1 MSDVD
6 FIFFC
11 DFVVV
16 YLTPLISYN
25 PFLNLP
31 MSNINFLSID
41 QLNLQ
46 EFDSN
51 SELIPL
57 LTPED
62 EEEMN
67 NEELP
72 ASLPILPLRNTVL
85 FPGVV
90 IPISAGRDKSIKLIN
105 DANAGDKIIGVVS
118 QKNED
123 IEDPTKNDIHTTGTV
138 ARILRVLKMPDG
150 NITVI
155 LQGKKRFE
163 IDEVTTEKPYIKATV
178 KEVEEKRPGKHDTEF
193 AAIVES
199 IKELAIEIIKE
210 SPNIPTEATFAIKN
224 IESQSLLINFV
235 SSNMNLSV
243 IEKQNLLA
251 MNTLKER
258 ALETLRFMN
267 VELQKLELKN
277 DIQSKVRFD
286 LDQQQREYF
295 LHQQMK
301 TIQEELGGVSQEQ
314 ELDEMRQKAISKKWD
329 VKTKTHF
336 EKELSKMQRM
346 NPQAP
351 DFGIQRNYLE
361 LFLELPWNEFSKD
374 NFDLTRAQKILDR
387 DHFGLED
394 VKKRMIEHLAVLKLR
409 NDMKSPILCLT
420 GPPGVGK
427 TSIGKSVAAALGRE
441 YVRISLGGL
450 RDEAEI
456 RGHRKTYIGAMP
468 GRIIQSLKKAGASNP
483 VFVLDE
489 IDKLSNSNHGDP
501 SSALL
506 EVLDPEQ
513 NNSFYDNFLEY
524 GFDLSKVMF
533 IATSNNLSAIQPALR
548 DRMEVIKM
556 SGYTIEEKVE
566 IARQHLFPKQLAAH
580 GLTSKELTIGKKQL
594 EKIVEGYT
602 RESGV
607 RGLEAKIAQV
617 IRHAAKSVAM
627 EEEYNQKVTDED
639 IVQVL
644 GAPRMARDK
653 SESND
658 VAGVVTGLAWTAVG
672 GDILFIESLLSPGKG
687 TMTITGNLGT
697 VMKESATIALEY
709 IKANTALLGLDSDV
723 ISNYNIHLHVPEG
736 ATPKD
741 GPSAGIAMLTSLV
754 SLFTQKKIKKNMAM
768 TGEITLRGKV
778 LPVGGIKEK
787 ILAAKRANIKEI
799 ILCSENKQD
808 VDEIKPDYI
817 KGLTF
822 HYVKEMSEVLQIAI
836 TDQKVKNAKKL

>member
-1 MSDVD
+1 
-6 FIFFC
+6 
-11 DFVVV
+11 
-16 YLTPLISYN
+16 
-25 PFLNLP
+25 
-31 MSNINFLSID
+31 MSNPKIITIDNLS
-41 QLNLQ
+41 LQ
-46 EFDSN
+46 EFDSDA
-51 SELIPL
+51 ELIPL

-72 ASLPILPLRNTVL
+72 ESLSILPLRNTVL

-90 IPISAGRDKSIKLIN
+90 IPITAGRDKSIKLIN
-105 DANAGDKIIGVVS
+105 DANAAGKDIGVVS
-118 QKNED
+118 QINEED
-123 IEDPTKNDIHTTGTV
+123 EDPLENEIHRVGTV
-138 ARILRVLKMPDG
+138 AKILRVLKMPDG

-163 IDEVTTEKPYIKATV
+163 IDNITSQAPYLTATV
-178 KEVEEKRPGKHDTEF
+178 KNILETRPSKKDKEF
-193 AAIVES
+193 TAIIDSV
-199 IKELAIEIIKE
+199 KELAIQIIKE

-224 IESQSLLINFV
+224 IESKSFLINFV

-243 IEKQNLLA
+243 NEKQQLL
-251 MNTLKER
+251 NISDLKER

-267 VELQKLELKN
+267 IELQKLELKN

-301 TIQEELGGVSQEQ
+301 TIQEELGGASQE
-314 ELDEMRQKAISKKWD
+314 EEVEEMVEKASLKKWD
-329 VKTKTHF
+329 EVTKKHF
-336 EKELSKMQRM
+336 EKELAKMRRM

-361 LFLELPWNEFSKD
+361 LFLELPWNEYSND
-374 NFDLTRAQKILDR
+374 NFNLKRAQKILDR

-409 NDMKSPILCLT
+409 NDMKSPIICLT
-420 GPPGVGK
+420 GPPGTGK
-427 TSIGKSVAAALGRE
+427 TSIGKSVAEALGRK

-456 RGHRKTYIGAMP
+456 RGHRKTYIGAMS
-468 GRIIQSLKKAGASNP
+468 GRIIQSLKKAGTSNP

-489 IDKLSNSNHGDP
+489 IDKLAMGNQGDP

-513 NNSFYDNFLEY
+513 NNAFYDNFLEMGY
-524 GFDLSKVMF
+524 DLSKVMF
-533 IATSNNLSAIQPALR
+533 IATSNNMAAIQPALR
-548 DRMEVIKM
+548 DRMEIIKM
-556 SGYTIEEKVE
+556 SGYTIEEKTE
-566 IARQHLFPKQLAAH
+566 IARQHLFPRQLKEH
-580 GLTSKELTIGKKQL
+580 GLTLKDLTIGKKQL

-617 IRHAAKSVAM
+617 IRNAAKSIAM
-627 EEEYNQKVTDED
+627 EEEYNKKVTDSD
-639 IVQVL
+639 IVAVL
-644 GAPRMARDK
+644 GVPRLERDK
-653 SESND
+653 YENND
-658 VAGVVTGLAWTAVG
+658 VAGVVTGLAWTSVG
-672 GDILFIESLLSPGKG
+672 GDILFIESLISKGKG

-709 IKANTALLGLDSDV
+709 IK
-723 ISNYNIHLHVPEG
+723 SNAEIFGIDPEMLSKYNIHLHVPEG

-754 SLFTQKKIKKNMAM
+754 SLFTQKRVKKSLAM

-799 ILCSENKQD
+799 VLCYENKSD
-808 VDEIKPDYI
+808 IDEIKTEYLV
-817 KGLTF
+817 GLTF
-822 HYVKEMSEVLQIAI
+822 HYVKEMSEVLSIAL
-836 TDQKVKNAKKL
+836 TDQKVKNAKTL

>member
-1 MSDVD
+1 MSQQN
-6 FIFFC
+6 IFSF
-11 DFVVV
+11 D
-16 YLTPLISYN
+16 T
-25 PFLNLP
+25 
-31 MSNINFLSID
+31 LS
-41 QLNLQ
+41 LQ
-46 EFDSN
+46 EFETDA
-51 SELIPL
+51 ELIPL

-90 IPISAGRDKSIKLIN
+90 IPISAGRDKSIRLIN
-105 DANAGDKIIGVVS
+105 DANAGNKIIGVVA
-118 QKNED
+118 QKNESD
-123 IEDPTKNDIHTTGTV
+123 EDPTKNDIHTIGTV

-163 IDEVTTEKPYIKATV
+163 IDAVTSEKPYINALI
-178 KEVEEKRPGKHDTEF
+178 KEVEEKRPSKHDTEF
-193 AAIVES
+193 LAILES
-199 IKELAIEIIKE
+199 IKELAIQIIKE

-224 IESQSLLINFV
+224 IESQSFLVNFV
-235 SSNMNLSV
+235 SSNMNLGV
-243 IEKQNLLA
+243 PEKQNLLEINA
-251 MNTLKER
+251 LKER

-301 TIQEELGGVSQEQ
+301 TIQEELGGVSQEE
-314 ELDEMRQKAISKKWD
+314 ELDEMRQRAKTKKWD
-329 VKTKTHF
+329 EKTQKHF
-336 EKELSKMQRM
+336 EKELTKMQRM

-361 LFLELPWNEFSKD
+361 LFLDLPWNEYSKD
-374 NFDLTRAQKILDR
+374 NFDLKRAQKILDR

-409 NDMKSPILCLT
+409 NDMKSPIICLT

-427 TSIGKSVAAALGRE
+427 TSIGKSVAEALGRE

-468 GRIIQSLKKAGASNP
+468 GRIIQSLKKAGTSNP

-513 NNSFYDNFLEY
+513 NNAFYDNFLEMGY
-524 GFDLSKVMF
+524 DLSKVMF
-533 IATSNNLSAIQPALR
+533 IATSNNMQAIQPALK

-566 IARQHLFPKQLAAH
+566 IARQHLMPKQLKEH
-580 GLTSKELTIGKKQL
+580 GLTAKHVTIGKKQL

-607 RGLEAKIAQV
+607 RGLETKIAQV
-617 IRHAAKSVAM
+617 IRSIAKSVAM
-627 EEEYNQKVTDED
+627 EEEYNKKLTDED
-639 IVQVL
+639 IVKIL
-644 GAPRMARDK
+644 GVPRMERDK
-653 SESND
+653 SENND

-709 IKANTALLGLDSDV
+709 IKANAALLGLDSEI
-723 ISNYNIHLHVPEG
+723 ISKYNIHLHVPEG

-754 SLFTQKKIKKNMAM
+754 SLFTQKRVKKSIAM

-799 ILCSENKQD
+799 IMCIDNKQD
-808 VDEIKPDYI
+808 VDEIKPEYI
-817 KGLTF
+817 EGLTF
-822 HYVKEMSEVLQIAI
+822 HYVREMSEVLKFALTSQN
-836 TDQKVKNAKKL
+836 VKNAKKL

>member
-1 MSDVD
+1 
-6 FIFFC
+6 
-11 DFVVV
+11 
-16 YLTPLISYN
+16 
-25 PFLNLP
+25 
-31 MSNINFLSID
+31 MSNHKILTIDNLS
-41 QLNLQ
+41 LQ
-46 EFDSN
+46 EFDSEA
-51 SELIPL
+51 ELIPL

-72 ASLPILPLRNTVL
+72 ESLPILPLRNMVL

-90 IPISAGRDKSIKLIN
+90 IPITAGRDKSIKLIN
-105 DANAGDKIIGVVS
+105 DANASGKNIGVVA
-118 QKNED
+118 QKNEED
-123 IEDPTKNDIHTTGTV
+123 EDPTKDDIHNVGTV

-150 NITVI
+150 NITII

-163 IDEVTTEKPYIKATV
+163 IAEVVSEEPYITATV
-178 KEVEEKRPGKHDTEF
+178 KEVPEKRPKKNDTEF
-193 AAIVES
+193 NAIIDS
-199 IKELAIEIIKE
+199 LKELAVKIIQE
-210 SPNIPTEATFAIKN
+210 SPNLPSEATFAIKN
-224 IESQSLLINFV
+224 IESKSFLVNFV

-243 IEKQNLLA
+243 KEKQDLLKINNL
-251 MNTLKER
+251 KDR

-301 TIQEELGGVSQEQ
+301 TIQEELGGVSHE
-314 ELDEMRQKAISKKWD
+314 EEFDEMSQRAKTKKWD
-329 VKTKTHF
+329 ETTQKHF
-336 EKELSKMQRM
+336 EKELSKLRRM

-351 DFGIQRNYLE
+351 DFSIQRNYLD
-361 LFLELPWNEFSKD
+361 LFLDLPWNEFSED
-374 NFDLTRAQKILDR
+374 NFDLKRAQKILDR

-409 NDMKSPILCLT
+409 KDMKSPIICLT

-427 TSIGKSVAAALGRE
+427 TSIGRSIAEALGRK

-456 RGHRKTYIGAMP
+456 RGHRKTYIGALP
-468 GRIIQSLKKAGASNP
+468 GRIIQSLKKAGTSNP

-489 IDKLSNSNHGDP
+489 IDKLSNSHSGDP

-513 NNSFYDNFLEY
+513 NNSFYDNFLEMGY
-524 GFDLSKVMF
+524 DLSKVMF
-533 IATSNNLSAIQPALR
+533 IATSNNMATIQPALR

-566 IARQHLFPKQLAAH
+566 IARQHLFPRQLKEH

-607 RGLEAKIAQV
+607 RGLENKLAQV
-617 IRHAAKSVAM
+617 IRNAAKSVAM
-627 EEEYNQKVTDED
+627 EEEYNKKVTDED
-639 IVQVL
+639 IVKVL
-644 GAPRMARDK
+644 GVPRLERDK
-653 SESND
+653 YESNE
-658 VAGVVTGLAWTAVG
+658 VAGVVTGLAWTSVG

-709 IKANTALLGLDSDV
+709 IKANSEAMGLNSE
-723 ISNYNIHLHVPEG
+723 ILNKYNIHLHVPEG

-754 SLFTQKKIKKNMAM
+754 SLLTQKRVKKNLAM

-799 ILCSENKQD
+799 ILCHENKSD
-808 VDEIKPDYI
+808 IDEIKPEYLE
-817 KGLTF
+817 GLTF

-836 TDQKVKNAKKL
+836 TEQKVKNAKKLD

>member
-1 MSDVD
+1 MSSHN
-6 FIFFC
+6 I
-11 DFVVV
+11 
-16 YLTPLISYN
+16 IS
-25 PFLNLP
+25 FDNL
-31 MSNINFLSID
+31 S
-41 QLNLQ
+41 LQ
-46 EFDSN
+46 EFDT
-51 SELIPL
+51 ETDLIPL

-67 NEELP
+67 KEELP
-72 ASLPILPLRNTVL
+72 DSLPILPLRNTVL

-105 DANAGDKIIGVVS
+105 DANAGNKIIGVVA
-118 QKNED
+118 QKNEED
-123 IEDPTKNDIHTTGTV
+123 EDPTKNDIYSVGTV
-138 ARILRVLKMPDG
+138 AQILRVLKMPDG

-163 IDEVTTEKPYIKATV
+163 IDEVTSELPYLRAKI
-178 KEVEEKRPGKHDTEF
+178 KEVEEKRPKKNDTEF
-193 AAIVES
+193 NAITDS
-199 IKELAIEIIKE
+199 IRELAIEIIKE

-224 IESQSLLINFV
+224 IESQSFLINFV
-235 SSNMNLSV
+235 SSNMNLTV
-243 IEKQNLLA
+243 QEKQDLLA
-251 MNTLKER
+251 INILKGR
-258 ALETLRFMN
+258 ALETLRYMN

-301 TIQEELGGVSQEQ
+301 TIQEELGGSNEQ
-314 ELDEMRQKAISKKWD
+314 EIEEMRQKA
-329 VKTKTHF
+329 KTKTWDEKTAKHF
-336 EKELSKMQRM
+336 DKEISKMQRM

-361 LFLELPWNEFSKD
+361 LFLELPWNHFSRD
-374 NFDLTRAQKILDR
+374 NFDLKRAQKIIDR

-394 VKKRMIEHLAVLKLR
+394 VKKRIIEHLAVLKLR
-409 NDMKSPILCLT
+409 NDMKSPIICLT

-427 TSIGKSVAAALGRE
+427 TSIGKSIAEALGRE

-468 GRIIQSLKKAGASNP
+468 GRIIQSLKKAGTSNP

-489 IDKLSNSNHGDP
+489 IDKLSNSHQGDP

-513 NNSFYDNFLEY
+513 NSEFYDNFLEMGY
-524 GFDLSKVMF
+524 DLSKVMF
-533 IATSNNLSAIQPALR
+533 IATSNNMATIQPALK

-556 SGYTIEEKVE
+556 TGYTIEEKTE
-566 IARQHLFPKQLAAH
+566 IARRHLFPKQLKEH
-580 GLTSKELTIGKKQL
+580 GLKPNDLTIGKKQL

-607 RGLEAKIAQV
+607 RSLEQKLAQV
-617 IRHAAKSVAM
+617 IRNAAKSVAM
-627 EEEYNQKVTDED
+627 EEEYNLKVTDED
-639 IVQVL
+639 IERIL
-644 GAPRMARDK
+644 GAPKLARDK

-658 VAGVVTGLAWTAVG
+658 VAGVVTGLAWTSVG
-672 GDILFIESLLSPGKG
+672 GDILFIESLISVGKG
-687 TMTITGNLGT
+687 NLTLTGNLGT

-709 IKANTALLGLDSDV
+709 IKSNAEIFGLAPEM
-723 ISNYNIHLHVPEG
+723 ISKYNIHLHVPEG

-754 SLFTQKKIKKNMAM
+754 SLLTQRKIKKSLAM

-799 ILCSENKQD
+799 ILCHENKSD
-808 VDEIKPDYI
+808 IDEIKPEYI
-817 KGLTF
+817 QGLTF
-822 HYVKEMSEVLQIAI
+822 HYVKEMSEVIDFAL
-836 TDQKVKNAKKL
+836 TNQKVKNAKNL